1 MALNYAVATL
11 GAQTSGV
18 ATRVVFMDQL
28 SVVGDASYATGGY
41 ELDSF
46 FESLVEQT
54 RTIKNVFG
62 HGTNGSTKVD
72 VRWDATTGKM
82 LVVSTTTG
90 AQVSN
95 ATDLSG
101 YTFYLTIFSE

>member
-1 MALNYAVATL
+1 
-11 GAQTSGV
+11 
-18 ATRVVFMDQL
+18 MDQVT
-28 SVVGDASYATGGY
+28 VVGDSSYATGGY
-41 ELDSF
+41 AMDSF
-46 FESLVEQT
+46 VESLVEQA
-54 RTIKNVFG
+54 RTVKNVFG

-72 VRWDATTGKM
+72 VRWDATTSKM

-90 AQVSN
+90 AQISN